1 MRYIRVK
8 GGRWHS
14 ALAATLL
21 ALATLA
27 SGQLLAADSAVVLMY
42 HRFGEDRYPTTN
54 IRVDQFREQLQMLV
68 DGGFEVIPLA
78 RLLQSLA
85 DGGSLP
91 ERAVVIT
98 IDDAYRSVYEVAFP
112 LLRERGYPFTVF
124 VATDAVDRGYADM
137 MTWSQMREMAP
148 HGARF
153 ANHGAGH
160 PSYLA
165 PLPDESQPQRVARV
179 LADAER
185 GRQRLVAELQPL
197 SGVFAYPYGEY
208 DRAVADAL
216 RDRGYVL
223 FGQHS
228 GAVGRRSDLR
238 ALPRFPVAEAF
249 ADPADFQI
257 KLFSLPLPVTAI
269 DPWEPVTGDRL
280 PAVEVTLDASDAHL
294 DLLSCYVSGQG
305 RVPVQWL
312 ESATV
317 FRVAAV
323 RPFGPGRH
331 RVNCTAPSDR
341 GRYHWYSHPWF
352 VMPQ

>member
-1 MRYIRVK
+1 MRYIRGN
-8 GGRWHS
+8 GGRWHR
-14 ALAATLL
+14 ALVATLL

-27 SGQLLAADSAVVLMY
+27 SGQLWSADSAVVLMY
-42 HRFGEDRYPTTN
+42 HRFGEDRYPATN
-54 IRVDQFREQLQMLV
+54 IRVDQFLGQLEIFRE
-68 DGGFEVIPLA
+68 GGFNVIPLA
-78 RLLQSLA
+78 RLLRALA

-148 HGARF
+148 HGASF

-160 PSYLA
+160 PSYLT
-165 PLPDESQPQRVARV
+165 PLPDESRPQRVARV

-197 SGVFAYPYGEY
+197 EGVFAYPYGEY
-208 DRAVADAL
+208 DQAVADAL
-216 RDRGYVL
+216 RDRGYLL

-249 ADPADFQI
+249 ADPGDFKV
-257 KLFSLPLPVTAI
+257 KLLSLPLPVKRI
-269 DPWEPVTGDRL
+269 DPWDPVTDDRL
-280 PAVEVTLDASDAHL
+280 PAVEVTLGASDARL

-305 RVPVQWL
+305 RVPVEWIKP
-312 ESATV
+312 ATV

-323 RPFGPGRH
+323 QSFAPGRH
-331 RVNCTAPSDR
+331 RVNCTAPSDQ

-352 VMPQ
+352 VVP